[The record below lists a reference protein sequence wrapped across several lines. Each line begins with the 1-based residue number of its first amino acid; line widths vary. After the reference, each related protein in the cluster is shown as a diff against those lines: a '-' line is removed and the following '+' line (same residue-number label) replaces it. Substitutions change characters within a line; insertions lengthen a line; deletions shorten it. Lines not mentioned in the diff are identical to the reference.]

1 MISREQMRMA
11 RAALN
16 WGVRDLA
23 AKVGVATNTISR
35 YENGS
40 DMMAG
45 TLAKVEKLFQAEG
58 IDFPNE
64 FIVSIERLKAK
75 AEAENAG

>member
-1 MISREQMRMA
+1 MINREQVRMA

-35 YENGS
+35 FENGT

-45 TLAKVEKLFQAEG
+45 TLAKVEKALEAEG
-58 IDFPNE
+58 IDFPDE
-64 FIVSIERLKAK
+64 FTVSMRRRQEQ
-75 AEAENAG
+75 AG

>member
-23 AKVGVATNTISR
+23 AKIGVATNTISR

-45 TLAKVEKLFQAEG
+45 TLHYYRA
-58 IDFPNE
+58 
-64 FIVSIERLKAK
+64 R
-75 AEAENAG
+75 

>member
-1 MISREQMRMA
+1 LVNREQIRMA

-23 AKVGVATNTISR
+23 AKAGVAVNTVSR
-35 YENGS
+35 FENGA

-45 TLAKVEKLFQAEG
+45 TLTKVQKVLEAEG
-58 IDFPNE
+58 IDFPDDST
-64 FIVSIERLKAK
+64 VSIKRLREK
-75 AEAENAG
+75 AE